1 MSEMTL
7 KFKTFIGSLPLAN
20 RKKEVKELK
29 DLMNYFALAFTGKN
43 LKQSKKLLE
52 NTKQIRTKDLVPI
65 SVLLGVNFCLLAFIT
80 FIFSIPSKFF

>member
-43 LKQSKKLLE
+43 LK
-52 NTKQIRTKDLVPI
+52 
-65 SVLLGVNFCLLAFIT
+65 
-80 FIFSIPSKFF
+80 